1 MREEAYRK
9 WAVIK
14 LVKDSAYFIGKMD
27 IDVANETIEETVI
40 KLISQTLDV
49 SEITL
54 ESSIQNTM
62 EWDSLNHLRILNVLE
77 TEFNCTMKLE
87 EISEVRSVKDWIDL
101 ISKYNEEL

>member
-1 MREEAYRK
+1 
-9 WAVIK
+9 
-14 LVKDSAYFIGKMD
+14 
-27 IDVANETIEETVI
+27 
-40 KLISQTLDV
+40 
-49 SEITL
+49 
-54 ESSIQNTM
+54 M